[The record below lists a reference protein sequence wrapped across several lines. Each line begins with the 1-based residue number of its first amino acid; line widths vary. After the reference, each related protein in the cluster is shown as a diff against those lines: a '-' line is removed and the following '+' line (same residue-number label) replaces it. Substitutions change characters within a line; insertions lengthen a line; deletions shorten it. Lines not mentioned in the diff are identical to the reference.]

1 MPTTTPIDE
10 RARRVRS
17 PSFPFIPLGKAIARA
32 RSIAEGYERH
42 PVSLAAAGETWG
54 YAPKSSGLLQTIA
67 ALRAYGLIEDIG
79 RAEDRRIRLSDLG
92 WRILHDTRADA
103 RQDAIREAAIHPK
116 SIAEYA
122 YKWLPSRPSD
132 DECISE
138 LHLDR
143 GFSPQAAK
151 QYLRVFDKTAVLA
164 HLANSDKLSKLR
176 WPPISGQPRFLGE
189 PTERPEL
196 VVSAAGAKPAVPASG
211 TSAAS
216 MQLSFFGDR
225 LEARA
230 VLLNQEDVAKFI
242 AAIQAT
248 RTLLPPEN
256 QAGKDELNSL

>member
-1 MPTTTPIDE
+1 
-10 RARRVRS
+10 
-17 PSFPFIPLGKAIARA
+17 LGKAIERA
-32 RSIAEGYERH
+32 RSIAEGYQRQ

-54 YAPKSSGLLQTIA
+54 YAPKSSGLLQTFA

-79 RAEDRRIRLSDLG
+79 RAEERRIRLSDLG

-103 RQDAIREAAIHPK
+103 RQEAIREAAIRPQ

-122 YKWLPSRPSD
+122 RKWLPSRPSD

-151 QYLRVFDKTAVLA
+151 QYLKVFDQTAVLA
-164 HLANSDKLSKLR
+164 DLASPDKLSYKVAQ
-176 WPPISGQPRFLGE
+176 PKVGQPRILGE
-189 PTERPEL
+189 PTEL
-196 VVSAAGAKPAVPASG
+196 VVAAKPAVPAPG
-211 TSAAS
+211 TSVAS
-216 MQLSFFGDR
+216 MQISFFGYR
-225 LEARA
+225 LEATA

-248 RTLLPPEN
+248 KTLLPAEN
-256 QAGKDELNSL
+256 QAGKDELDRL